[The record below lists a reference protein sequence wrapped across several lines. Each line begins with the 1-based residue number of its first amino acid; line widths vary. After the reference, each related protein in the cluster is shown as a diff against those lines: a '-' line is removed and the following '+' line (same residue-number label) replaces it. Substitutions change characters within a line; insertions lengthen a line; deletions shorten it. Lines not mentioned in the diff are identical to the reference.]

1 MLKMYNKLFCK
12 QRHWLEAKSQ
22 RRGNT
27 RCCKKMLCV
36 TWNNDEGI
44 FLYVYLLL
52 QLKNI
57 EKPSIAILSSVT
69 SDIKNYPMIA
79 LNQLRKI
86 QRI

>member
-1 MLKMYNKLFCK
+1 
-12 QRHWLEAKSQ
+12 
-22 RRGNT
+22 
-27 RCCKKMLCV
+27 MLCV

-86 QRI
+86 